1 MFIIGETLYNSRRYR
16 PSILHQHY
24 LASADDSLRR
34 DVLAAV
40 EKLRKKIMKVD
51 YWINLRA
58 REVKSECKT
67 WRASDT
73 FSNNNR

>member
-1 MFIIGETLYNSRRYR
+1 MFIIGETLYNSRRCQ

-51 YWINLRA
+51 Y
-58 REVKSECKT
+58 
-67 WRASDT
+67 
-73 FSNNNR
+73 